1 MPPRDDEIIAL
12 LKKGMHPK
20 EISEKV
26 NLSERRIRNI
36 RDQAGLSDISPEILS
51 RDLEITNLYDSGEKV
66 DEIAK
71 AFNIAIQTTREIIKR
86 IKRGG
91 YGGYPRDP
99 RFTLHNGKDER
110 PAKQPSSKKL
120 SKRSDAELVMKY
132 QGDLISLQ
140 NQYEGLLETYRKM
153 ESRYRDEIAAL
164 GRLLADLEMKHA
176 EEMEGAQ

>member
-71 AFNIAIQTTREIIKR
+71 AFNIAIHTTREIIKR

-99 RFTLHNGKDER
+99 QFTLHNGKDER
-110 PAKQPSSKKL
+110 PANKKL

-176 EEMEGAQ
+176 EEMEAAQ